1 MIDVTDLINVPRM
14 NNEGSELTEIT
25 LDHALIGELPFKR
38 CLQFL
43 YTGTVELN
51 KDSEL
56 LDETITVAQTFNLPE
71 LQLICENARK
81 GDEFLNPSIGTW
93 LNDRNSAVSK
103 ELFLNKQLLS
113 DVSFCVEGEK
123 VCAHKLVLCTRC
135 DVMAAMLT
143 GGFMES
149 GTSKI
154 EIPDVSLEN
163 FLALLEYLY
172 TDHSPI
178 EKGDSIGIL
187 ELSNKYV
194 MPRLMALC
202 ELYISKEVE
211 KATAESIAQAD
222 VSVIG
227 LLLTSQFHN
236 AQQLSSWCLHFISSN
251 YLVFKDKEEFSLIT
265 DDNLTHITEH
275 QWPPPS
281 YLVAMEE
288 YRKKH
293 GGEEEGVEVGG
304 GDPPKQAKRS
314 HGSFGAQ
321 LHRFVWRGRGRTVT

>member
-25 LDHALIGELPFKR
+25 LDHTLIGELPFKR

-149 GTSKI
+149 GTSK
-154 EIPDVSLEN
+154 V
-163 FLALLEYLY
+163 
-172 TDHSPI
+172 
-178 EKGDSIGIL
+178 
-187 ELSNKYV
+187 
-194 MPRLMALC
+194 LC
-202 ELYISKEVE
+202 
-211 KATAESIAQAD
+211 
-222 VSVIG
+222 
-227 LLLTSQFHN
+227 
-236 AQQLSSWCLHFISSN
+236 
-251 YLVFKDKEEFSLIT
+251 KDRPT
-265 DDNLTHITEH
+265 
-275 QWPPPS
+275 PS
-281 YLVAMEE
+281 
-288 YRKKH
+288 
-293 GGEEEGVEVGG
+293 
-304 GDPPKQAKRS
+304 
-314 HGSFGAQ
+314 
-321 LHRFVWRGRGRTVT
+321 